1 MTTNTRFQLTV
12 AALVAAGTL
21 GLRAQAPAR
30 SVASPWSVE
39 FQTSTTNASA
49 KEHFVQG
56 VTLMHLFMYQD
67 AAREFQAAQK
77 ADPVFAM
84 AYWGEALTYYR
95 PIWREYEPGPAAEA
109 VQRLGATP
117 AARAAK
123 APTARE
129 KAYVAALDVLYPSG
143 ELGSR
148 LRNYPQANQSG
159 QLRRYAEAMEAI
171 ATAYPNDDEALALWA
186 VSRVV
191 QFERTDAEMPE
202 RMKTAALAAE
212 VLRRRPNHPGAPRYF
227 IQSVDDPV
235 HADLGATVSRLYI
248 EKNPDGPEARHLP
261 THMSTQLG
269 LWKEMADLNWQ
280 AFELSMTWTKQNGFK
295 LQDLNNHDY
304 GHLLT
309 YAQYGYLQLGQY
321 GKARA
326 MIDRARK
333 DYEASGHAPE
343 IASTLAGT
351 IAQYVVEVRDAQ
363 QIAALRQLVD
373 EARVPGANLRYALAL
388 ASAAVGDVAR
398 AVQEAAAL
406 DTRTASARIMRAELE
421 AAVATAGGE
430 RERALELLKGAAA
443 VDLAQIYTH
452 FGPPSPYKP
461 PHEMYGESL
470 LAAGRPV
477 EALTAFQDGM
487 RIYRRRTGLLLGAS
501 RAAAAA
507 NQPALAQ
514 KYAAELR
521 EIWHDADGEVPALA
535 EVRRSTAQ

>member
-1 MTTNTRFQLTV
+1 MTTDTRFRLTIAV
-12 AALVAAGTL
+12 LVAAGTL

-30 SVASPWSVE
+30 PAASPWSVE
-39 FQTSTTNASA
+39 FQTSTTSAQA

-77 ADPVFAM
+77 ADPAFAM

-95 PIWREYEPGPAAEA
+95 PIWREYEPGPAAA
-109 VQRLGATP
+109 VVQRLGATP

-148 LRNYPQANQSG
+148 LRDYPQANQSG

-171 ATAYPNDDEALALWA
+171 ATTYPNDDEALALWA

-269 LWKEMADLNWQ
+269 QWKEMADLNWQ
-280 AFELSMTWTKQNGFK
+280 AFELSMTWTERNGFK

-333 DYEASGHAPE
+333 DYETSGHAPE

-351 IAQYVVEVRDAQ
+351 IAQYVVETRDAQ
-363 QIAALRQLVD
+363 QIAVLRQLVD

-398 AVQEAAAL
+398 ARQEATAL
-406 DTRTASARIMRAELE
+406 DTRTVSARIMRAELE
-421 AAVATAGGE
+421 AAVAIGGGE
-430 RERALELLKGAAA
+430 RERAIELLKGAAA
-443 VDLAQIYTH
+443 ADLAQIYTH

-470 LAAGRPV
+470 LAAGRPA
-477 EALTAFQDGM
+477 EALTAFQEGM

-507 NQPALAQ
+507 VQPALAQ
-514 KYAAELR
+514 KYAVELG
-521 EIWHDADGEVPALA
+521 EIWRDADGEVPALA
-535 EVRRSTAQ
+535 EVRRSTGQ